1 MNKPMMDRVWPLEVE
16 PSSLRVGLLF
26 LAAEADER
34 GRGAT
39 SMPALAE
46 IVHRSE
52 AAVRRHL
59 AVLQGAGLI
68 VVTARAG
75 ASFDYEVTV

>member
-1 MNKPMMDRVWPLEVE
+1 MMDLIWPLEVE
-16 PSSLRVGLLF
+16 PSALRVGLLF

-39 SMPALAE
+39 STRELAA

-52 AAVRRHL
+52 ATVGHHL
-59 AVLQGAGLI
+59 AVLQGVGLI
-68 VVTARAG
+68 VVTARVG
-75 ASFDYEVTV
+75 PSFVYEVTV